1 MWAFRAGVIAV
12 PLLVIGLPVGM
23 FLFVGLSGDRSVTNR
38 TNPDQLADDAD
49 SEAGRI
55 QLEIEDEQAGR
66 FTIIA
71 TIAGKVASDDETLIE
86 PDVSKTMVG
95 HNMGRMLIPMSRRS
109 DGVWVGTGSFS
120 MGGRWRFRIIFD
132 GEMMEVDHTV
142 W

>member
-1 MWAFRAGVIAV
+1 MWAFRAGIIAI

-23 FLFVGLSGDRSVTNR
+23 FLFVGLSGDRSFTNR
-38 TNPDQLADDAD
+38 TNPGQLADDAG

-55 QLEIEDEQAGR
+55 QLEIEDGQAGSFR
-66 FTIIA
+66 ITA
-71 TIAGKVASDDETLIE
+71 TIADKVTSDDETLIE

-95 HNMGRMLIPMSRRS
+95 HNMGRTLIPMSRRA
-109 DGVWVGTGSFS
+109 DGAWTGTGRFS

-132 GEMMEVDHTV
+132 QEMKEADHTV